1 MRSSNAPGTVAEPAA
16 RAAPL
21 RLVGAA
27 LVSGMAAGAVAGFG
41 ARLVMYAIR
50 LANPAFNGSTTH
62 NGYVNGSW
70 TFWGTL
76 SIVFEGAFAGLS
88 GGVLYVLLRRFLG
101 PTALLRGV
109 SAGLLSL
116 AAFGGVILDGNYEY
130 SRFVSPEVSV
140 AAFAALFPLYGI
152 AVAFMADAIAPP
164 RPMRHHAVRVVGS
177 VMILVA
183 GIAAAWHLAG
193 TLRFRYGF

>member
-1 MRSSNAPGTVAEPAA
+1 MRSSNAPRTVVERAA
-16 RAAPL
+16 RPF

-70 TFWGTL
+70 TFLGTL
-76 SIVFEGAFAGLS
+76 SVVMEGAFAGLS
-88 GGVLYVLLRRFLG
+88 GGVLYMVLRPFLG
-101 PTALLRGV
+101 PTTLLRGV

-116 AAFGGVILDGNYEY
+116 AAFGAVILDGDYEF
-130 SRFVSPEVSV
+130 SRFVSPAVSV

-152 AVAFMADAIAPP
+152 TVAFVADAIAPP
-164 RPMRHHAVRVVGS
+164 RPMRHHRVRVVGS

-183 GIAAAWHLAG
+183 AIAAAWQLAG
-193 TLRFRYGF
+193 TLRFNYGF